1 MPTPVKEFLYS
12 VVRIETTNK
21 YGAVS
26 SGTSFVFKDSN
37 SPSEHQLFLVS
48 NKHVVSDAESGIVF
62 LTNKDSNGSPILGD
76 PFFLKND
83 EFAMQWHGHPNEDV
97 DVSIMPLSWQLDM
110 VAEGGSNAFLR
121 PIILND
127 VASDDLFENLDV
139 SAPILF
145 IGFPNGMFDEKHY
158 LPIVRRGYVATTP
171 NLDFNGEPLFLIDA
185 SVFPGSSGS
194 PVFTVGEQI
203 IGGTPAL
210 KLLGIISAVYTQ
222 SIDGKISWVPAPSNQ
237 VPIPTIEQM
246 IDLGVV
252 FKARCIKETIHDFWQ
267 TRSQIS

>member
-12 VVRIETTNK
+12 VVRIETN
-21 YGAVS
+21 YDDGS
-26 SGTSFVFKDSN
+26 SGSGTSFVYRDLA
-37 SPSEHQLFLVS
+37 SPLEHQLFLVS
-48 NKHVVSDAESGIVF
+48 NKHVIANAISGTIF
-62 LTNKDSNGSPILGD
+62 LTEKDSDGKPILGQ
-76 PFFLKND
+76 PFFLIND
-83 EFAMQWHGHPNEDV
+83 GFSSQWHGHPNEDV
-97 DVSIMPLSWQLDM
+97 DVAVMPFSWQLAM
-110 VAEGGSNAFLR
+110 TAQAFLR
-121 PIILND
+121 PITVGE
-127 VASDDLFENLDV
+127 VASEDVFENLDV

-158 LPIVRRGYVATTP
+158 LPIVRRGYVATSP

-194 PVFTVGEQI
+194 PVFTVGEHI

-222 SIDGKISWVPAPSNQ
+222 STDGRISWTPAPSSQ

-252 FKARCIKETIHDFWQ
+252 YKAKCIQETIDDFWL
-267 TRSQIS
+267 TRPIK